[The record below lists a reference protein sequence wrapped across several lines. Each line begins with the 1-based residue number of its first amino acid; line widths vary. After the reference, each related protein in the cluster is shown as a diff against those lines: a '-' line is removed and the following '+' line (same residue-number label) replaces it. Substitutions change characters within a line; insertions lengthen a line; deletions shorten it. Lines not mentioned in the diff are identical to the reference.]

1 MPQSLS
7 NLIFHFVF
15 STRHRRA
22 LISREI
28 EPELHKYIAGVLRSK
43 QGRLLTAGG
52 MPDHRHLLASLDRQ
66 ISVSEALRDIKSNS
80 SRWILRNFSNRYSF
94 GWQTG
99 YEAFSVSFSQIPQ
112 VFHFIENQKPRHQK
126 RTFKEELVWLL
137 KMHRVDFDERY
148 LWD

>member
-7 NLIFHFVF
+7 SLIFHFVF
-15 STRHRRA
+15 STQHRRA

-28 EPELHKYIAGVLRSK
+28 EPELHKYIAGVLGSKRS
-43 QGRLLTAGG
+43 RLLAAGG
-52 MPDHRHLLASLDRQ
+52 MPDHLHLLASLDRQ

-80 SRWILRNFSNRYSF
+80 SRWIRRKFSNRTRF

-99 YEAFSVSFSQIPQ
+99 YAAFSVSFSQIQQ
-112 VFHFIENQKPRHQK
+112 VRYYIGNQKPHHQK

-137 KMHRVDFDERY
+137 KMHRMDFEERY